1 MRHLVRSASV
11 LLLLAFAAL
20 SLAQEELRFV
30 LAGVAVSCL
39 VEIALA
45 LRARR
50 DGPRA
55 PGDRLAAVQV
65 SCMEQDGA
73 LGVMLA
79 GERRRG
85 AAPYLLLSR
94 QLAAPRPRLE
104 LSDPRWSVEGGLEE
118 VVLSPGLLRV
128 ALDARAAEVLGAR
141 ELCVTLEGDI
151 EQRPLERSL
160 RKILRGVSFT
170 SERSAPQEAPD
181 PAIQRSA

>member
-1 MRHLVRSASV
+1 MRHFVRSASL
-11 LLLLAFAAL
+11 LLLLALAAL
-20 SLAQEELRFV
+20 SLAQGELRFV

-50 DGPRA
+50 DGPGTPR
-55 PGDRLAAVQV
+55 GRLAAVQV
-65 SCMEQDGA
+65 SCLEQDGM
-73 LGVMLA
+73 LSVTLA

-94 QLAAPRPRLE
+94 RLADAVPRLE
-104 LSDPRWSVEGGLEE
+104 LSDPQWSVEGGLRE
-118 VVLSPGLLRV
+118 VVLTPALLRV
-128 ALDARAAEVLGAR
+128 ALDARAAEVLGAQ
-141 ELCVTLEGDI
+141 EICVTLEGDI
-151 EQRPLERSL
+151 EQRPLERLL